1 MKKLILLFITMLILF
16 LSTASMMAEDDEFA
30 KNAGSAYV
38 IEYSTGTIIYKKN
51 ETSKMYPASMTKMMS
66 LILVFDALNTH
77 AIEYTDIV
85 TTSSYASSMGGSQ
98 IYLEENE
105 EMSVMDLLKSICIAS
120 ANDAMVS
127 LAEKVAGSEDAFV
140 NKMNA
145 YAKNLKLENSNFTN
159 TTGLHDENHYS
170 CAKDMA
176 IISQKLLEVGGKK
189 LLEIT
194 STYED
199 YIREDQKD
207 KFWLV
212 NTNKLIRQY
221 EGVDGLKTGFT
232 SEALSCISVT
242 ALKNN
247 IRYIVV
253 VMKEP
258 TSKIRNEEVKEL
270 LNYCYSIFEQK
281 NIYKK
286 DTKITTKNIS
296 YSNEKKVNLICEE
309 DVNLIYKKRENIE
322 IASQEIE
329 WMDKIPPFKK
339 GDRLAKLK
347 IELSDGSN
355 MVTYLVAKENITMM
369 NYFDMFKQ
377 GISYYY

>member
-1 MKKLILLFITMLILF
+1 MTILLLF
-16 LSTASMMAEDDEFA
+16 LSCVSLLAKETDYA
-30 KNAGSAYV
+30 KNAQGAYV
-38 IEYSTGTIIYKKN
+38 MEYSTGTVIFKKN
-51 ETSKMYPASMTKMMS
+51 EMDKLYPASMTKMMS
-66 LILVFDALNTH
+66 LILIYESLNSHAL
-77 AIEYTDIV
+77 EYDQIV
-85 TTSSYASSMGGSQ
+85 TTSSYAASMRGSQ

-105 EMSVMDLLKSICIAS
+105 EMSVIDLLKSVCIAS
-120 ANDAMVS
+120 ANDAMVA
-127 LAEKVAGSEDAFV
+127 LAEKVAGSEKAFV
-140 NKMNA
+140 DQMNA
-145 YAKNLKLENSNFTN
+145 YAKDLKLENTNFTN
-159 TTGLHDENHYS
+159 TTGLHDKDHYS

-176 IISQKLLEVGGKK
+176 IISKKLLEVGGKN
-189 LLEIT
+189 LLKIT

-199 YIREDQKD
+199 YVRENQKD

-242 ALKNN
+242 AQKNN

-270 LNYCYSIFEQK
+270 LNYCYSIFDQK

-286 DTKITTKNIS
+286 NTKISSKDIA
-296 YSNEKKVNLICEE
+296 YSKEKKVTLLCEE
-309 DVNLIYKKRENIE
+309 DVNILFKKGDKVE
-322 IASQEIE
+322 IISQEVE
-329 WMDKIPPFKK
+329 WLEKTPPFKE

-347 IELSDGSN
+347 IELSDGNKVTNYLIAGNDIN
-355 MVTYLVAKENITMM
+355 MMKLK
-369 NYFDMFKQ
+369 DMFIQ
-377 GISYYY
+377 GISYYF